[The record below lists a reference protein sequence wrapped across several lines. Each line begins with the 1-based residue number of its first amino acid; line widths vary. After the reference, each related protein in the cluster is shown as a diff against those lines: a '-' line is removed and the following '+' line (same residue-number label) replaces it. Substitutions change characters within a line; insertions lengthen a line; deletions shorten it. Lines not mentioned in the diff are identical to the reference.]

1 MTAQVQEI
9 VTRQDVDRAWQEQ
22 IIATDLYEIACM
34 ERQPRHV
41 IEQRRE
47 DMVQATKRAQ
57 DLQAMYNEQ
66 YDRRMYDEN
75 GRWTVQEMAVA

>member
-41 IEQRRE
+41 IEEKRE
-47 DMVQATKRAQ
+47 DMDTATKHA
-57 DLQAMYNEQ
+57 LEVHEMYNEQ